1 MKERTVLMLI
11 MMMSIVLMSSAYGA
25 WQDNESEKHEKDEK
39 HKKHHGDKGTDKGKG
54 NDKHNS
60 KTHANIMSER
70 SYDVSNVTGASGAGM
85 SHKTSSSYL
94 DTSVKANGP
103 YVNDGTNTYKG
114 KARGYGFNE
123 SESDGDSDSGDDNGK
138 LKYPNH
144 SKGGDSDSDSDSDSD
159 KGGDHDDFS
168 HKLKYI
174 KKSISKLLKEAF
186 SKWGNQGSIMAP
198 SGMEEINPDELAV
211 AGRLEGLSVREKMGR
226 KMKRGARKVVQAFR
240 GIKNAI

>member
-39 HKKHHGDKGTDKGKG
+39 HKKHHGDKGKDEGKG

-60 KTHANIMSER
+60 KTHANITSER

-103 YVNDGTNTYKG
+103 YVDDGTNTYKG
-114 KARGYGFNE
+114 KARGYGFNENE

-138 LKYPNH
+138 LKSPNH
-144 SKGGDSDSDSDSDSD
+144 GKGGDSDSDSDSD

-198 SGMEEINPDELAV
+198 SGMEEMNPDELAV

-240 GIKNAI
+240 GIKNSI